1 MSGKLRLYKEKLEG
15 YKKFYSIVKTI
26 KMVTMAK
33 FRVAQSRVKT
43 RDFTLRYTEKA
54 FSNPAFDEEAALAAS
69 QNPVVYVPVMT
80 NRGSCGALNSN
91 TIKYLEPLV
100 QNKQA
105 NLMVIGKKG
114 QDSTA
119 KLFPQAFK
127 CSIINDMK
135 NPMNFAYASFVWENA
150 NLVAENTERFQIY
163 FNRFVSA
170 GSQRAAVYNI
180 PSYAKWLD
188 GLQDAASTEN
198 QKHRYLFA
206 NALMNE
212 EEEFIRDYY
221 DFHASI
227 AILNAVSEN
236 ELSEQ
241 AARLMAVEGQMTNIM
256 QLQTKTNSL
265 YNKTRQS
272 SITASLIEVLSAM
285 SSLEGST
292 TKGVQRTNFWE
303 GAKI

>member
-33 FRVAQSRVKT
+33 FRVAQARVKT

-54 FSNPAFDEEAALAAS
+54 FSNPSFDEAAS
-69 QNPVVYVPVMT
+69 TGNVVYVAVTT

-91 TIKYLEPLV
+91 TYKYLEPV
-100 QNKQA
+100 VTGKSTA
-105 NLMVIGKKG
+105 SIIPIGKKG
-114 QDSTA
+114 QDSIS

-127 CSIINDMK
+127 FSIINDMK
-135 NPMNFAYASFVWENA
+135 NPMNFAYATYVWENA
-150 NLVAENTERFQIY
+150 STLSENTDRIQLFY
-163 FNRFVSA
+163 HRFVSA
-170 GSQRAAVYNI
+170 GAQRAAVYNI
-180 PSYAKWLD
+180 PSYAKWLESL
-188 GLQDAASTEN
+188 GDAASTDN
-198 QKHRYLFA
+198 QKSRYLFA

-221 DFHASI
+221 DFHASL
-227 AILNAVSEN
+227 ATLNAVCEN

-241 AARLMAVEGQMTNIM
+241 AARLMAVEGQLTNIM
-256 QLQTKTNSL
+256 QLQTRTSNL

-303 GAKI
+303 GAKL

>member
-54 FSNPAFDEEAALAAS
+54 FSQPNFDETVAS
-69 QNPVVYVPVMT
+69 QNPVVYIPITT
-80 NRGSCGALNSN
+80 NRGSCAALNSN
-91 TIKYLEPLV
+91 TYKYLEPLV
-100 QNKQA
+100 QQQA
-105 NLMVIGKKG
+105 NIMVIGKKG
-114 QDSTA
+114 QDSMF

-127 CSIINDMK
+127 FSIINDMK
-135 NPMNFAYASFVWENA
+135 NPMSFAYATFIWENA
-150 NLVAENTERFQIY
+150 ATVTETPERFQVY

-170 GSQRAAVYNI
+170 GQQRAAVYNI
-180 PSYAKWLD
+180 PTYGKWLD

-198 QKHRYLFA
+198 QKNRYLFA
-206 NALMNE
+206 NALLNE

-221 DFHASI
+221 DFHASL
-227 AILNAVSEN
+227 AILNAVCEN

-241 AARLMAVEGQMTNIM
+241 AARLMAVEGQLTNIM
-256 QLQTKTNSL
+256 QLQTKTSSL

-285 SSLEGST
+285 SSLEGNAN
-292 TKGVQRTNFWE
+292 KGVQRTNFWE
-303 GAKI
+303 GAKL

>member
-1 MSGKLRLYKEKLEG
+1 MSGKLRLYKDKLEG

-33 FRVAQSRVKT
+33 FRVSQVRTRT

-54 FSNPAFDEEAALAAS
+54 FSNPTFDQDAALAAN
-69 QNPVVYVPVMT
+69 QNPVVYIPVTT

-91 TIKYLEPLV
+91 TYKYLEPLL
-100 QNKQA
+100 QQQA
-105 NLMVIGKKG
+105 VVMPLGKKG
-114 QDSTA
+114 QDSLS
-119 KLFPQAFK
+119 KLFPNSFK
-127 CSIINDMK
+127 FSIIHDMK
-135 NPMNFAYASFVWENA
+135 NPMGFGYATYIWENA
-150 NLVAENTERFQIY
+150 NSYAENTERYQVVFH
-163 FNRFVSA
+163 RFVSA
-170 GSQRAAVYNI
+170 AAQRAAVYNI
-180 PSYAKWLD
+180 PSYNKWME
-188 GLQDAASTEN
+188 GLTDAASTDN
-198 QKHRYLFA
+198 QKSRYLFA

-221 DFHASI
+221 DFHASL
-227 AILNAVSEN
+227 AILNAVCEN

-285 SSLEGST
+285 SSLEGNAA
-292 TKGVQRTNFWE
+292 KGVQRTNFWE
-303 GAKI
+303 GAKM